1 MESEEYNPD
10 NLDLRFDVASVLK
23 ELKRGKRLV
32 RSFSLHLVLS
42 QSTEGCLVSLCLGK
56 KNAGKYSLALL
67 RLGKLQI

>member
-10 NLDLRFDVASVLK
+10 NLELRFDVASVLK

-32 RSFSLHLVLS
+32 RSFFLNPHLVLS
-42 QSTEGCLVSLCLGK
+42 HSTESCLACFMLEK
-56 KNAGKYSLALL
+56 KCRKHLL